1 MQYHYHLQGFIY
13 NLLKGSIY
21 DQIHDM
27 RGNKFFSF
35 SNIFPANDLHQN
47 DYRSL
52 IISSP
57 NKDLITY
64 LYEMLQLLLG
74 RGTQIKIGAMKF
86 KIDNLHKLFTR
97 VPDSSNFNLITGT
110 PIIVRIPREKY
121 KVYDF
126 EPTIKSNYIYWRN
139 GHPFDLFIT
148 QLKNNLLHKYVQYHE
163 LTNSISYTDTYKNML
178 ETMTPQI
185 FQNFE
190 FKKQVSTRVFIKGFK
205 QVIIGT
211 LWEFGFNNNGNNS
224 NNNSEL
230 IQFALDTGL
239 GERNSLGFGFM
250 NLPLPIKNDIYKEN
264 TPSETDLV

>member
-1 MQYHYHLQGFIY
+1 MRLLIKLKVTENTHYDMQYHYHLQGFIY
-13 NLLKGSIY
+13 NLLKGSTY

-35 SNIFPANDLHQN
+35 SNIFPANALQQN
-47 DYRSL
+47 DYRTL

-57 NKDLITY
+57 DEDLITY
-64 LYEMLQLLLG
+64 LYEMLQLLLSKG
-74 RGTQIKIGAMKF
+74 IQIKIGTMKF
-86 KIDNLHKLFTR
+86 KIDYLHKLFTR

-121 KVYDF
+121 KIYDF

-139 GHPFDLFIT
+139 GHPFDLFLT
-148 QLKNNLLHKYVQYHE
+148 QLKHNLLHKYAQYNE
-163 LTNSISYTDTYKNML
+163 LINSISYTDTYKTTL

-190 FKKQVSTRVFIKGFK
+190 FKKQISTRVFIKGFE
-205 QVIIGT
+205 QIIIGT
-211 LWEFGFNNNGNNS
+211 LWEFGFDNSGNNS

-230 IQFALDTGL
+230 IQFALDIGL

-250 NLPLPIKNDIYKEN
+250 NLSLPL
-264 TPSETDLV
+264 